1 MVINDNFNIKL
12 NDKTFIALGSFDG
25 LHLGH
30 LALIN
35 KAIELAKINNVKSM
49 VNTFVNHPLS
59 IIDNTKV
66 PKLIMS
72 NETKIEILED
82 IGIDIINF
90 MTFNENFKDMSP
102 EDYILNLINHYNA
115 IGFVV
120 GFNHRFGSKNKGD
133 VELLKEL
140 SIKYN
145 FKLHIVEPV
154 KYSDETISS
163 TRIREKIASGNVEC
177 SNKMLFRAFMLSGKV
192 VEGKKIGS
200 TVLGFPTANLEYN
213 DKFILPSQGV
223 YYTGVK
229 YKNKLYK
236 GITSIGTNPTIE
248 GINKLTIETYI
259 LDFDLNIYG
268 ETIEL
273 YFFNRIRDMI
283 KFNSLGELIDQME
296 KDKNFAKEQNLEI

>member
-12 NDKTFIALGSFDG
+12 DYKTFIALGSFDG

-35 KAIELAKINNVKSM
+35 KAIELAKLNNVKSM

-59 IIDNTKV
+59 FIDKTKS

-72 NETKIEILED
+72 NEIKTEILDE

-90 MTFNENFKDMSP
+90 TTFDEHFMNMSP

-133 VELLKEL
+133 IELLKEL
-140 SIKYN
+140 SVKYN

-163 TRIREKIASGNVEC
+163 TVIRENIASGNIEC
-177 SNKMLFRAFMLSGKV
+177 VNKMLFRPFMVQGKIIQ
-192 VEGKKIGS
+192 GKKIGN
-200 TVLGFPTANLEYN
+200 TIGFPTANLEYD
-213 DKFILPSQGV
+213 DKFVLPKEGV
-223 YYTGVK
+223 YYTQVK
-229 YKNKLYK
+229 YNNILYK
-236 GITSIGTNPTIE
+236 GITSIGTNPTIR

-259 LDFDLNIYG
+259 LDFNASIYG
-268 ETIEL
+268 ENIEL
-273 YFFNRIRDMI
+273 CFLKRIRGMI
-283 KFNSLGELIDQME
+283 KFSSLQELTAQLE
-296 KDKNFAKEQNLEI
+296 SDKKFAREQNIEI